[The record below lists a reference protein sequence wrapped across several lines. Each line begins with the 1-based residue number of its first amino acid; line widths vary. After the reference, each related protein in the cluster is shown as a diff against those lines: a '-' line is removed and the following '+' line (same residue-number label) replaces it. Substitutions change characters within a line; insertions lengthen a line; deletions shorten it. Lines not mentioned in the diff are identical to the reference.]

1 MSLKDVSTLQAPES
15 IDLTEDDIIEAMKK
29 IPGYLDITPHDF
41 KEIYLMAYQMAVTRL
56 SRQRTAAEI
65 MTRDVVLVREETPLA
80 EVAAAMGA
88 RGISGVPVVA
98 EYGGVVG
105 LISEKDFLRRMG
117 VAGRQNFM
125 TVVAACL
132 TTKDCVS
139 LPSQYQAAKDL
150 MTSPALVI
158 KPTTSVQEISEL
170 FAARGVNRVPVVDE
184 AGKLVGIVSRGDLV
198 QTILS
203 GDKRC

>member
-1 MSLKDVSTLQAPES
+1 MSLKEVSTPRAPES
-15 IDLTEDDIIEAMKK
+15 IDLNEDDILEAMKK

-56 SRQRTAAEI
+56 SRQITAAEI

-98 EYGGVVG
+98 ENGGVVG
-105 LISEKDFLRRMG
+105 IISEKDILRRMG

-132 TTKDCVS
+132 ITKGCVS
-139 LPSQYQAAKDL
+139 LPSQYQVAKDL

-158 KPTTSVQEISEL
+158 KPTTSVQEISIL

-198 QTILS
+198 QTILL